1 MPIFAGMKK
10 ITLFLLVLSIL
21 GRRWCQA
28 QRPERLQPKTG
39 LVRLIDG
46 NLRQAVNQY
55 KILMGKLPADRLPR
69 SFTPGTA
76 TFVASDAGWW
86 TSGFY
91 SATLFYLYGYSHDTA
106 LLNEGERRLKLL
118 EKEQYN
124 RDTHDLG
131 FMLYCPYGDLLK
143 LIRHSR
149 LQEPEAPI
157 DSVLMNSARSLST
170 RFNPKVGCIRS
181 WDGKPWNYPVI
192 IDNMMNLELLFW
204 ATRESGD
211 SSFWRI
217 AVTHA
222 NTTMRNHFRSDYSSW
237 HVVDYDTA
245 TGQVLARKTAQGYAD
260 SSAWA
265 RGQSWGLYG
274 YTMVYRYTHDAKYL
288 EQALHIADYIVSRL
302 PADGVP
308 PWDYDAPGGP
318 RVPRDVS
325 AAAILASGLI
335 ELSLGAPSPRG
346 RAYLDVAEKIIVNLS
361 SSVYHAVV
369 GANGG
374 FLLMHSVGNLP
385 GRSEIDVPLTYA
397 DYYLVE
403 AMLRYK
409 ELEHPELW

>member
-1 MPIFAGMKK
+1 MPIFGAMKK
-10 ITLFLLVLSIL
+10 IVVSLLLVNVLCP
-21 GRRWCQA
+21 GMARA
-28 QRPERLQPKTG
+28 QRPERLQPKPG

-55 KILMGKLPADRLPR
+55 KILMGKAPADRLPR

-76 TFVASDAGWW
+76 AFVTSDAGWW

-91 SATLFYLYGYSHDTA
+91 CATLFYLYGFSHDTA

-118 EKEQYN
+118 EKNQYN
-124 RDTHDLG
+124 TGTHDLG
-131 FMLYCPYGDLLK
+131 FMMYCPFGNLLK
-143 LIRHSR
+143 LIHYGR
-149 LQEPEAPI
+149 LREPEAPV

-170 RFNPKVGCIRS
+170 RFNQKAGVIRS
-181 WDGKPWNYPVI
+181 WDSKPWNYPVI
-192 IDNMMNLELLFW
+192 IDNMMNLELLLW
-204 ATRESGD
+204 ASHESGD
-211 SSFWRI
+211 SSFYRI

-222 NTTMRNHFRSDYSSW
+222 NTTMRNHYRSDYSSW

-274 YTMVYRYTHDAKYL
+274 FTMVYRYTHDPKYL
-288 EQALHIADYIVSRL
+288 EQAVHIADYIIPRL
-302 PADGVP
+302 PADKVP
-308 PWDYDAPGGP
+308 YWDYDAPGGA
-318 RVPRDVS
+318 RVLRDVS
-325 AAAILASGLI
+325 AASILASALI
-335 ELSLGAPSPRG
+335 ELSLDAPSPKG
-346 RAYLDVAEKIIVNLS
+346 RVYLGVAEQIIVSLS
-361 SSVYHAVV
+361 SGAYHAVV

-397 DYYLVE
+397 DYYFVE
-403 AMLRYK
+403 AMLRYT
-409 ELEHPELW
+409 ELEHPERW